1 MSTKTYMTIG
11 AIVALVFGV
20 GFLVMPSMV
29 MGMYGVASTAELT
42 VAYRYFGVALVTV
55 FALAWP
61 LRSIEDLAV
70 LRPLLMGHAAAD
82 LVGLAVSIWAVTSG
96 ALNALGWLNA
106 LVYASLLAGSIV
118 CLRAPARRPFAAA

>member
-11 AIVALVFGV
+11 AIVALGFGV

-29 MGMYGVASTAELT
+29 MGMYGVASTAELA

-61 LRSIEDLAV
+61 LRAIEDLAV

-82 LVGLAVSIWAVTSG
+82 LVGLAVSIWAVTSS

-118 CLRAPARRPFAAA
+118 CLRAPARRPVAAA